1 VLAPYVRGFL
11 RAGLVWIVIG
21 VAIGIGMAWWPA
33 EHLAFRPAHAHA
45 NLLGFVSMFLFGV
58 GYHASAVHGTPLS
71 ESQARWALR
80 QVWIQNAG
88 LGPLVGMARSP
99 LRREPAVADRR
110 RSAGQRV
117 RDRDSSDRLAADRRG
132 DWPGPR
138 PPTPRGAYPDESAPA
153 DRP

>member
-1 VLAPYVRGFL
+1 MLAPYVRGFL

-58 GYHASAVHGTPLS
+58 GYHVLPRFTGTPLS

-88 LGPLVGMARSP
+88 LSLLVGGWLARP
-99 LRREPAVADRR
+99 YAGELGQWLIVAGAPVSAFGIGIFVRIAWRLTGVGDRT
-110 RSAGQRV
+110 
-117 RDRDSSDRLAADRRG
+117 
-132 DWPGPR
+132 GPR
-138 PPTPRGAYPDESAPA
+138 PPGP
-153 DRP
+153 

>member
-21 VAIGIGMAWWPA
+21 VAIAIGMAWWPA

-58 GYHASAVHGTPLS
+58 GYHVLPRFVGMPLD

-80 QVWIQNAG
+80 QLWIQNLG
-88 LGPLVGMARSP
+88 LGLLVAGWLARP
-99 LRREPAVADRR
+99 YWGELGRWLIVAGAPVSAFGIGIFVRIVWRLTGAGDRT
-110 RSAGQRV
+110 
-117 RDRDSSDRLAADRRG
+117 
-132 DWPGPR
+132 GPR
-138 PPTPRGAYPDESAPA
+138 TPAP
-153 DRP
+153 

>member
-1 VLAPYVRGFL
+1 MLAPYVRGFL

-21 VAIGIGMAWWPA
+21 VTIGFGMAWWPA

-58 GYHASAVHGTPLS
+58 GYHVLPRFTGMPLS

-88 LGPLVGMARSP
+88 LGLLVVGWLSRPYAGELGRW
-99 LRREPAVADRR
+99 LIVAGAPVSAFGIGIFVAIAWRLTGVGDRTG
-110 RSAGQRV
+110 A
-117 RDRDSSDRLAADRRG
+117 
-132 DWPGPR
+132 R
-138 PPTPRGAYPDESAPA
+138 PPGT
-153 DRP
+153 